1 MGEATMRTCTSLL
14 VTGFSCIF
22 CTLRGYHRSLD
33 AVLQNAARTAE
44 LLENSR
50 IHSASHAAQR
60 GSEHRGL
67 KQCNGSHIEHDNALF
82 WEIEQVLYI
91 IGPWLADTAPFFE
104 APFITFP
111 FSTHSIYSLFC
122 SHFQMVSFGVPL
134 VPERLSGAV
143 RCF

>member
-1 MGEATMRTCTSLL
+1 MRTCTSLL
-14 VTGFSCIF
+14 VTGFSCVF
-22 CTLRGYHRSLD
+22 CTLRGYRLQPG

-82 WEIEQVLYI
+82 WEIEWVLYI
-91 IGPWLADTAPFFE
+91 IGPWLAGTAPFFE

-111 FSTHSIYSLFC
+111 F
-122 SHFQMVSFGVPL
+122 
-134 VPERLSGAV
+134 
-143 RCF
+143 